1 MLESSGE
8 VLLIFDERLH
18 LCLVGF
24 AQVFL
29 FLVEAVNLLLEVA
42 DLPIQLLNLL
52 LRQLFVGLNF
62 GLKRENF
69 ILEIHNLLQVL
80 ILIFEFDL

>member
-18 LCLVGF
+18 LCLVGL

-42 DLPIQLLNLL
+42 NLPIQLFNL
-52 LRQLFVGLNF
+52 F
-62 GLKRENF
+62 
-69 ILEIHNLLQVL
+69 
-80 ILIFEFDL
+80 